1 MCPTKFNFPV
11 LNMYNFNS
19 RELCNRVNVVRPM
32 AVLALYVLLT
42 SCSSG
47 PKIIA
52 NQDPSIDFSSYRT
65 YAYVQPLSTD
75 RNGVRSVL
83 SGFLMAA
90 TTRELEA
97 RGLLRD
103 NQDPDLLVDF
113 VVSTRQKIKSSSQ
126 PTTSMSMHRGRG
138 GAGTW
143 GGYSMGVST
152 TSVTQ
157 TTEGTL
163 AIDLIDVR
171 RKQLVWEA
179 AATGRVTD
187 KLRENLEDVANAAVA
202 DMFARYPVPSGA
214 IPEP

>member
-1 MCPTKFNFPV
+1 MT
-11 LNMYNFNS
+11 
-19 RELCNRVNVVRPM
+19 
-32 AVLALYVLLT
+32 
-42 SCSSG
+42 
-47 PKIIA
+47 
-52 NQDPSIDFSSYRT
+52 
-65 YAYVQPLSTD
+65 
-75 RNGVRSVL
+75 
-83 SGFLMAA
+83 A

-97 RGLLRD
+97 RGFEQD
-103 NQDPDLLVDF
+103 NRAPDLLVDF
-113 VVSTRQKIKSSSQ
+113 IMATQEKIQARSQ

-143 GGYSMGVST
+143 GGYSMGMST

-171 RKQLVWEA
+171 RNQLVWEA

-187 KLRENLEDVANAAVA
+187 KVRENLEEVANAAVT

-214 IPEP
+214 IPAP

>member
-1 MCPTKFNFPV
+1 
-11 LNMYNFNS
+11 LGA
-19 RELCNRVNVVRPM
+19 
-32 AVLALYVLLT
+32 AVLDNHISNFLAFFVVGISLAG
-42 SCSSG
+42 CSSG

-65 YAYVQPLSTD
+65 YAYAQPLSTD

-97 RGLLRD
+97 RGFLPD
-103 NQDPDLLVDF
+103 NRAPDLLVDF
-113 VVSTRQKIKSSSQ
+113 VVFTQEKIQSRSQ

-143 GGYSMGVST
+143 GGYSMGMST

-171 RKQLVWEA
+171 RNQLVWEA

-187 KLRENLEDVANAAVA
+187 KVRENLEEVANAAVT

-214 IPEP
+214 IPVP